1 MARRTPPRRAK
12 GRDLG
17 RRGKK
22 KISALTI
29 GKIEYV
35 DYKDVELLRQYIDPR
50 GKIIPRRTNGNS
62 ARHQRMLSRAVK
74 RARYMA
80 LLPYVSE

>member
-1 MARRTPPRRAK
+1 MRSFRPR
-12 GRDLG
+12 L
-17 RRGKK
+17 KK
-22 KISALTI
+22 VSKLT
-29 GKIEYV
+29 KSNVDYV

>member
-1 MARRTPPRRAK
+1 MRSFRPRR
-12 GRDLG
+12 
-17 RRGKK
+17 KK
-22 KISALTI
+22 VSKLT
-29 GKIEYV
+29 KSKAEYV

>member
-1 MARRTPPRRAK
+1 MRSFRPRR
-12 GRDLG
+12 
-17 RRGKK
+17 KK
-22 KISALTI
+22 VSKLT
-29 GKIEYV
+29 KSNAQYV

-74 RARYMA
+74 RARHMA

>member
-1 MARRTPPRRAK
+1 MRSFRPRR
-12 GRDLG
+12 
-17 RRGKK
+17 KK
-22 KISALTI
+22 VSKLT
-29 GKIEYV
+29 KSNAQYV

-50 GKIIPRRTNGNS
+50 CKIIPRRTNGNS
-62 ARHQRMLSRAVK
+62 ARHQRMLSGAVK

>member
-1 MARRTPPRRAK
+1 MRSFRPRR
-12 GRDLG
+12 
-17 RRGKK
+17 KK
-22 KISALTI
+22 VSKLT
-29 GKIEYV
+29 KSNVDYV
-35 DYKDVELLRQYIDPR
+35 EYKDVELLRQYIDPR

>member
-1 MARRTPPRRAK
+1 MRSFRPRR
-12 GRDLG
+12 
-17 RRGKK
+17 KK
-22 KISALTI
+22 VSKLT
-29 GKIEYV
+29 KSKAQHV

-62 ARHQRMLSRAVK
+62 ARHQRMLSHAVK

>member
-1 MARRTPPRRAK
+1 MRSFGPRR
-12 GRDLG
+12 
-17 RRGKK
+17 KK
-22 KISALTI
+22 VSKLT
-29 GKIEYV
+29 KSNVQYV

>member
-1 MARRTPPRRAK
+1 MRSFRPRR
-12 GRDLG
+12 
-17 RRGKK
+17 KK
-22 KISALTI
+22 VSKLT
-29 GKIEYV
+29 KSNAQYV

>member
-1 MARRTPPRRAK
+1 MRSFRPRR
-12 GRDLG
+12 
-17 RRGKK
+17 KK
-22 KISALTI
+22 VSKLT
-29 GKIEYV
+29 KSNVDYV

>member
-1 MARRTPPRRAK
+1 MRSFGPRR
-12 GRDLG
+12 
-17 RRGKK
+17 KK
-22 KISALTI
+22 VSKLT
-29 GKIEYV
+29 KSNVQYV

-62 ARHQRMLSRAVK
+62 ARHQRMLGRAVK

>member
-1 MARRTPPRRAK
+1 MRSFRPRR
-12 GRDLG
+12 
-17 RRGKK
+17 KK
-22 KISALTI
+22 VSKLT
-29 GKIEYV
+29 KSNAQYV

-62 ARHQRMLSRAVK
+62 ARHQRMLTRAVK